1 MFRRFRVK
9 FTAAAVGAIVMVL
22 AVILGAVNAVD
33 YHNVI
38 RDAGYVLDLLA
49 EHQGT
54 FPDDRTRENREKRPG
69 ISPETPYETRF
80 FTVTV
85 DKDGNILATD
95 TERIAAV
102 DEAEAESYAM
112 EALEAGVEEGFL
124 SDYRYRCRSLD
135 GDATL
140 LIFLDCSRSLST
152 FRNFLLT
159 SILVSVMGVA
169 AVSLLILLASG
180 RIVRPFVENYEKQKR
195 FITDAGHGIG
205 LSIARAVVAAHRGK
219 IWASSETGKEL
230 TVTVLFF

>member
-22 AVILGAVNAVD
+22 AVILGAVNAVN

-159 SILVSVMGVA
+159 SILVSVMG
-169 AVSLLILLASG
+169 G
-180 RIVRPFVENYEKQKR
+180 
-195 FITDAGHGIG
+195 GGC
-205 LSIARAVVAAHRGK
+205 VAAHPSGLRAYSPSLCGK
-219 IWASSETGKEL
+219 LRKAEALYHGCGTWHRAVYRQGSGGGPQGKDMG
-230 TVTVLFF
+230 FQ